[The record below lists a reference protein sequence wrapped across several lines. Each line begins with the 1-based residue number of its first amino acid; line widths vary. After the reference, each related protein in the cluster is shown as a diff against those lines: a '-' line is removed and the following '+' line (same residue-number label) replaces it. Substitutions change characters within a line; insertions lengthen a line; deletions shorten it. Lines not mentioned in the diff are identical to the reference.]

1 MNISLQRTALLVGSA
16 VLVMACSKT
25 QEPSSSTP
33 ASSASV
39 AAKPVTAATP
49 AAPQPFEGEIVV
61 AVKDEAAKKLPA
73 TITYDVKGNK
83 VRYVPAAA
91 PVRAISDLDAQ
102 RVYAIDDSQKT
113 FDQMDVKPAPT
124 AKPATAAATP
134 KVQKSGKTE
143 KVAGLDCEDWTIDDG
158 TEKVDVCASKGIAYF
173 DLASEPKPGNTETAW
188 ATALTTEKAFPLR
201 VVVHDKAG
209 KEQYRAEATK
219 ADAKK
224 LDDAI
229 FQVPNGYKKADL
241 AKETKTASLP

>member
-16 VLVMACSKT
+16 VLVMACSKA

-33 ASSASV
+33 TPSASI
-39 AAKPVTAATP
+39 AAKPIASAAP
-49 AAPQPFEGEIVV
+49 AALAPQPFEGEIVV
-61 AVKDEAAKKLPA
+61 AVKDETAKKLPA

-102 RVYAIDDSQKT
+102 RVYAIDDAQKT
-113 FDQMDVKPAPT
+113 FDQLD
-124 AKPATAAATP
+124 AKATAAATAP

-158 TEKVDVCASKGIAYF
+158 TEKVNVCASKGIAYF
-173 DLASEPKPGNTETAW
+173 DLASEPKPGSTETAW
-188 ATALTTEKAFPLR
+188 ATALTSEKAFPLR

-209 KEQYRAEATK
+209 KEEYRAEATK
-219 ADAKK
+219 ADRQK

-229 FQVPNGYKKADL
+229 FQVPNGYKKASL